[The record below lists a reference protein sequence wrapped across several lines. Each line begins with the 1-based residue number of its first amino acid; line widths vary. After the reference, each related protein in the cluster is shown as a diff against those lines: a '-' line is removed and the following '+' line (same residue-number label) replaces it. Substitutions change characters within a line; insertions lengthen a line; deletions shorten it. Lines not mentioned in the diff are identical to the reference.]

1 MKAAL
6 AGQQFPGPEDL
17 LTGIQELLSEIHRS
31 EMELLFHRWIER
43 IQ

>member
-17 LTGIQELLSEIHRS
+17 LTGIQEFLSEIQMS
-31 EMELLFHRWIER
+31 ELEFLFHDWIDR
-43 IQ
+43 V